1 MESNNNHRR
10 HNNQVADSSKQE
22 FQYDY
27 GTYGWFGLQLK
38 NLGNVMNAVGQQMK
52 LRSERLKNVA
62 RFELEP
68 SMHTGL
74 TQQILALRIFDVIF
88 GQKNNFY
95 LDPCQESILEEIS
108 QREIAMDL
116 CKTTSDVADILNIML
131 RDWSEIEKSNQ
142 SLPSTPAISE
152 DMADKDVTRS

>member
-1 MESNNNHRR
+1 M
-10 HNNQVADSSKQE
+10 VK
-22 FQYDY
+22 
-27 GTYGWFGLQLK
+27 
-38 NLGNVMNAVGQQMK
+38 
-52 LRSERLKNVA
+52 
-62 RFELEP
+62 
-68 SMHTGL
+68 
-74 TQQILALRIFDVIF
+74 
-88 GQKNNFY
+88 KNNFY

-142 SLPSTPAISE
+142 SLPSTSATSE